1 MTRMLRMAWMRWSMA
16 LVCALAGAAQAEV
29 VVRDDRGATVKL
41 PAPPQRVI
49 TLLPSL
55 TESVCALGWC
65 DRLVG
70 TDRHS
75 NWPASVAALP
85 KLGGMDDAQV
95 ERIAALR
102 PDVVLAA
109 RATRVVDRL
118 ESLGLRV
125 VVLEPSSQA
134 ETRRVVATLATLLGR
149 PEQGA
154 VLWARIDQQVQRAA
168 ARVPVALRGQK
179 VYFEVD
185 AAPYA
190 AGSTSFL
197 GELLTQLGLGNI
209 VPPALGPFPK
219 LNPEF
224 IVKAQPDLVM
234 AVERNLRDMPRRPGW
249 ATLKA
254 LQTGRTCAFEATRYD
269 MLVRPGP
276 RLGDAA
282 ELIADCLQ
290 ALPAQPPVERRAP

>member
-1 MTRMLRMAWMRWSMA
+1 MSRGRWLLA
-16 LVCALAGAAQAEV
+16 LWLAVVVGSAHAEV

-41 PAPPQRVI
+41 AAPPQRIV

-55 TESVCALGWC
+55 TETVCALGFC
-65 DRLVG
+65 ERLVG
-70 TDRHS
+70 TDRYS
-75 NWPASVAALP
+75 NWPASVPALP
-85 KLGGMDDAQV
+85 KLGGMDDTQV
-95 ERIAALR
+95 ERVVALR

-109 RATRVVDRL
+109 RSTRAVERL

-125 VVLEPSSQA
+125 VVLEPRSQA
-134 ETRRVVATLATLLGR
+134 EAKRTVATIATLMGR

-168 ARVPVALRGQK
+168 ARVPAALRGQK

-185 AAPYA
+185 SAPYA

-234 AVERNLRDMPRRPGW
+234 AVERNLRDLPRRPGW

-254 LQTGRTCAFEATRYD
+254 LQLGRTCAFEASRYD

-276 RLGDAA
+276 RLGEAA
-282 ELIADCLQ
+282 ELVADCLQ
-290 ALPAQPPVERRAP
+290 ALPP